1 MSLAQRGPG
10 ISRLFGRIFGL
21 FSKPKDPVTRS
32 IYDAVSLLD
41 RMIAQIEVTYKS
53 LENIHEENSRK
64 AKIFASEGKKN
75 YEKIFLEELKH
86 ISGLMAMMEKVK
98 MDLMRVK
105 VRLETLTHVEQ
116 PMRILPEVIQ
126 ELQAIRPQVEKIAP
140 ELTMYLLEVERKVS
154 SIMSTSN
161 IAETFESATSL
172 GAFRENVPANLPP
185 LPPETTPVT
194 KPPEQASTPARSV
207 VRVNVHNNSYQASN
221 VPLSI
226 VKNWVLN
233 EIMNNGG
240 ILDVQAFTRKYKV
253 PKSLVFK
260 ALIKLEQEGRVKIS
274 R

>member
-1 MSLAQRGPG
+1 MSLAQHGPG
-10 ISRLFGRIFGL
+10 IGRLFGRIFGL
-21 FSKPKDPVTRS
+21 FSKPKDPITRS

-41 RMIAQIEVTYKS
+41 KMIAQIDVTYKS

-64 AKIFASEGKKN
+64 AKIFSSEGKKN

-86 ISGLMAMMEKVK
+86 IEGLMIMMEKVK

-161 IAETFESATSL
+161 IAETFQTATNL
-172 GAFRENVPANLPP
+172 GAFKENVPTKLPP
-185 LPPETTPVT
+185 LPPESTPVPT
-194 KPPEQASTPARSV
+194 PPEPVSTPARNV
-207 VRVNVHNNSYQASN
+207 VRVTAHNSSYQTNN

-240 ILDVQAFTRKYKV
+240 ILDIQAFTKKYKV
-253 PKSLVFK
+253 PKNIVFK
-260 ALIKLEQEGRVKIS
+260 ALIKLEQEGRIKVS